1 MIAKSHD
8 PAELLRVLGDP
19 TRLRI
24 LGLVERAELTV
35 GELARSLEMAQSRV
49 SNHLRVLRDAHL
61 LQDRHAGR
69 TTWLRLADFDAATS
83 GDVNADSLPARLW
96 TAVRADVPTLP
107 EHQADVARLERVL
120 RERTQRAGEFFDRVA
135 GEWDK
140 FAVDFATGQARQ
152 RAAAALLP
160 RESVVADLGCGTG
173 WFARALAPL
182 CDRLVLVDRSQGMLD
197 EARAKL
203 EPLPA
208 NTRVETRRGE
218 LDRLPID
225 DEELDGAVAGL
236 VLHHLADLG
245 AVAREIFRALKPGGR
260 VAIVE
265 LSPHTEEWMHET
277 LGDRNLGLD
286 PRDVLR
292 AFERAGFVDATLESL
307 EDHYQPHVPG
317 GESAARVALPM
328 YLVRARKPARA

>member
-8 PAELLRVLGDP
+8 PAEVLKVLADP

-24 LGLVERAELTV
+24 LGLLEREELTV

-49 SNHLRVLRDAHL
+49 SNHLRVLRDADL
-61 LQDRHAGR
+61 LRERHAGR
-69 TTWLRLADFDAATS
+69 TTWLKLAEADPAARGGALST
-83 GDVNADSLPARLW
+83 RLW
-96 TAVRADVPTLP
+96 TAVRGDVPALH
-107 EHQADVARLERVL
+107 EHRADVARLERVL
-120 RERTQRAGEFFDRVA
+120 AERGERAGEFFDRVA

-140 FAVDFATGQARQ
+140 IAVDFATGQARQ

-182 CDRLVLVDRSQGMLD
+182 CDRIVLVDRSQGMLD
-197 EARAKL
+197 EARRKL
-203 EPLPA
+203 EPLPSG
-208 NTRVETRRGE
+208 THVEARRGE
-218 LDRLPID
+218 LDRLPIA

-236 VLHHLADLG
+236 VLHHLADLS
-245 AVAREIFRALKPGGR
+245 APLREMHRALKPGGR

-265 LSPHTEEWMHET
+265 LSPHGEAWMQES
-277 LGDRNLGLD
+277 LGDRHLGLD

-292 AFERAGFVDATLESL
+292 GLQRAGFVDATLESL
-307 EDHYQPHVPG
+307 EDRYQPRNPVGAPD
-317 GESAARVALPM
+317 ALAALPL
-328 YLVRARKPARA
+328 YLVRARRPARA

>member
-1 MIAKSHD
+1 MIAKSQD
-8 PAELLRVLGDP
+8 PTEVLKVLGDP

-35 GELARSLEMAQSRV
+35 GELARALEMAQSRV
-49 SNHLRVLRDAHL
+49 SNHLRVLRDADL
-61 LQDRHAGR
+61 LQERHAGR
-69 TTWLRLADFDAATS
+69 ATWLRLGELDLAS
-83 GDVNADSLPARLW
+83 NASSLPARLW
-96 TAVRADVPTLP
+96 SVVRGDIPALP
-107 EHQADVARLERVL
+107 EHSADVARLERVL
-120 RERTQRAGEFFDRVA
+120 AERSRKAGEFFDRVA

-140 FAVDFATGQARQ
+140 IAVDFATGQARQ

-182 CDRLVLVDRSQGMLD
+182 CSTLVLVDSSQGMLD
-197 EARAKL
+197 EARRKL
-203 EPLPA
+203 EPLPPG
-208 NTRVETRRGE
+208 TRVEVRRGD
-218 LDRLPID
+218 LDALPIA

-236 VLHHLADLG
+236 VLHHLADL
-245 AVAREIFRALKPGGR
+245 ATPAREIFRALKPGGR

-265 LSPHTEEWMHET
+265 LSPHGETWMHEN

-292 AFERAGFVDATLESL
+292 ALERAGFVDATLESL
-307 EDHYQPHVPG
+307 EDRYRPRIPEG
-317 GESAARVALPM
+317 DAEARAELPL
-328 YLVRARKPARA
+328 YLVRARRPARA